1 MKASKANLGRL
12 VEQPGSDIRFYL
24 FHGPDEAQ
32 SRALAASEAAED
44 DQAFVD
50 AVSEWPPE

>member
-1 MKASKANLGRL
+1 MG
-12 VEQPGSDIRFYL
+12 
-24 FHGPDEAQ
+24 Q
-32 SRALAASEAAED
+32 SRAVAASEAAED